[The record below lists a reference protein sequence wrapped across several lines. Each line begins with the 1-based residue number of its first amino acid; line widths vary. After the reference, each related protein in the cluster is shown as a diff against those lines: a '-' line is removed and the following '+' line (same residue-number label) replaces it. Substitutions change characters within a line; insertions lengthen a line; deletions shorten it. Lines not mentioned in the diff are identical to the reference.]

1 MLKRKKKKSKTKNA
15 RTVCTYQEL
24 TKNLDSTGQYNDNL
38 NKRKKKSFFFL
49 VIEIKNKNSKHQ
61 MGISDSLLKEPKK
74 KKSRRKSAKT
84 NEPTFSRKKS
94 LVSTLVLLTLHSVTI
109 SQGKKK
115 ESIFQIQELGN
126 RNKEYKMNR
135 AGKCVFFFF
144 KFLKEFKRVEGGS

>member
-94 LVSTLVLLTLHSVTI
+94 LVSTLLPLTLHSVTI
-109 SQGKKK
+109 SQGKKRSLYSK
-115 ESIFQIQELGN
+115 
-126 RNKEYKMNR
+126 
-135 AGKCVFFFF
+135 F
-144 KFLKEFKRVEGGS
+144 KNLETETKNTK